1 MTQSSDW
8 IHYIATYGYAAVYLL
23 AIVEG
28 PVITVL
34 AAFLATEGV
43 LHLWAVYVIAL
54 AGDMTGD
61 LLLYGIG
68 HWLSGVLPQAGAKE
82 GSHPENTW
90 RGKIRQRMDQMKP
103 YVQERAGR
111 LLLFGKLTHS
121 AGFVVLLAA
130 GASRIRLDR
139 FLFFNLLGSLPKCAV
154 FVIIGVFF
162 GRFYES
168 LGGDLRIA
176 AAVLFVVIF
185 CGGAGILLYRRRQ
198 ARTATAP

>member
-1 MTQSSDW
+1 MIQSSDW
-8 IHYIATYGYAAVYLL
+8 VHYIATYGYAAVYLL

-28 PVITVL
+28 PVVTVL

-43 LHLWAVYVIAL
+43 LSLPAVYAIAV
-54 AGDMTGD
+54 AGDLTGD
-61 LLLYGIG
+61 LLLYALG
-68 HWLSGVLPQAGAKE
+68 HWLSGVLPGKE
-82 GSHPENTW
+82 DNW
-90 RGKIRQRMDQMKP
+90 RGKIRQRMDKMKP

-139 FLFFNLLGSLPKCAV
+139 FLFFNLLGSLPKSAV
-154 FVIIGVFF
+154 FVVIGVFF
-162 GRFYES
+162 GRFYQS

-176 AAVLFVVIF
+176 GAVLFVVIF
-185 CGGAGILLYRRRQ
+185 SVAGFLLYRRHQ

>member
-43 LHLWAVYVIAL
+43 LNLWAVYAIVL
-54 AGDMTGD
+54 AGDLTGD
-61 LLLYGIG
+61 LLLYALG
-68 HWLSGVLPQAGAKE
+68 HWLSGVLPQRE
-82 GSHPENTW
+82 DTW
-90 RGKIRQRMDQMKP
+90 RGKLRQRMDKMKP

-139 FLFFNLLGSLPKCAV
+139 FLFFSLLGSLPKSAV

-185 CGGAGILLYRRRQ
+185 CGGGGILLYRRRQ